1 MKKIFTFMLA
11 LAGFMPVMADDLSGY
26 DANNVIGWAA
36 VGGKTTGSQDQNKM
50 IVTNFNELKTALNSK
65 ESKRTIYIS
74 GEITM
79 EQRLRA

>member
-36 VGGKTTGSQDQNKM
+36 VGKTTGSQDKNE
-50 IVTNFNELKTALNSK
+50 ITVTTFADLQKALNTSGA
-65 ESKRTIYIS
+65 RTIYIS